1 MHVQGDH
8 SPDNVKFPGI
18 SLTVRGTHA
27 HTSTEYLYGCK
38 YEAYNEQF
46 QATFPWQDFSP
57 DISLTF
63 SKIPDI
69 SLTAIKFPDIS
80 RLFRQVVTLIVISY
94 ILNIVTETNH
104 DRMNKYGMFK
114 GAVSKPPP
122 LA

>member
-1 MHVQGDH
+1 MDANMKLTTN
-8 SPDNVKFPGI
+8 SFRPLFPDKIF
-18 SLTVRGTHA
+18 SLT
-27 HTSTEYLYGCK
+27 L
-38 YEAYNEQF
+38 
-46 QATFPWQDFSP
+46 
-57 DISLTF
+57 